1 MPAQVAA
8 FPDRTRQ
15 LVRNLGQRI
24 AEEVAKKQRAEHRP
38 DGKSGSKTPSTPPP
52 RQVRFI
58 RATEVASVTRVS
70 TKQEWEQLNT
80 KLDQRVRELLGEGYD
95 VELG

>member
-8 FPDRTRQ
+8 FPDRARQ

-24 AEEVAKKQRAEHRP
+24 AVEVAKKHRAEHKP
-38 DGKSGSKTPSTPPP
+38 DGKTSGKTPPTPPP
-52 RQVRFI
+52 RQVRFV
-58 RATEVASVTRVS
+58 RANEVASVTRVS
-70 TKQEWEQLNT
+70 NEQEWEQLKN
-80 KLDQRVRELLGEGYD
+80 KLDARVRELLRDYD